1 MGHLRGQDR
10 QCARLQMTGDPQIQL
25 DLPSGQPLG
34 RRGLQCRQLDVVV
47 GRSRCSIER
56 EPLRQDHTIC
66 TAVAPDDVF
75 TVRT

>member
-1 MGHLRGQDR
+1 
-10 QCARLQMTGDPQIQL
+10 MTGDPQIQL
-25 DLPSGQPLG
+25 GLPRGQPLG
-34 RRGLQCRQLDVVV
+34 SSGLQCRQLDVVV
-47 GRSRCSIER
+47 RRTEMLDRR